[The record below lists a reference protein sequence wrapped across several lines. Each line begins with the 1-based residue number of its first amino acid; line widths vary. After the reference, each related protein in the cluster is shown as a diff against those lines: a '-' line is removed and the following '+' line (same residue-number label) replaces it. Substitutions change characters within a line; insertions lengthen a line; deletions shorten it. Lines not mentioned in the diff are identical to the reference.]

1 MRNDMSK
8 TSVIN
13 TKIDT
18 INKLSTRYS
27 EFKETIDI
35 NHLEELARLA
45 TSFKSDAAN
54 AQEQN
59 RVLRI
64 GIVGQINRGKSSF
77 LNSLLFNGKDVLPK
91 SATPMTA
98 ALTRICYSETP
109 SASVEFYSKNE
120 WNKVVEQAQKIERL
134 ELTYQQE
141 LAEFNAQQ
149 TKMIKPQRGVRPP
162 QKPNHADEAEACAE
176 LYNMVKRSGL
186 NVEEYLDQTQTISNS
201 DSNEGLI
208 TDLNPY
214 VGADGKYTPI
224 VKSTELALNLPELK
238 DIEVV
243 DTPGMNDPIISRG
256 RRTQEF
262 LGQCDVIF
270 LLSYCGQFLDMHD
283 MGLLAQNIPNKGIDE
298 IVLIGS
304 IFDGAL
310 LDEYHNY
317 ETIQQALPAITQK
330 LNTLATS
337 NVDSVCRQDIQSSGG
352 QSNLMQTLKNA
363 LPPIFISSRCY
374 DLARKGNA
382 LSEDERHTLTRLNSM
397 FKGFEFTQK
406 ILEAVANFKKVDSK
420 LTEVRSNK
428 ESILSERFDNL
439 LAGVQREI
447 LHKLESIQADTELKR
462 KVLLEG
468 DLAEMEKKQAE
479 LVKRIEAGKVKVSAV
494 FEKYR
499 IQAEKALSAVH
510 HGIKNDAQ
518 SVKRVNSTSGSREE
532 AYKTYR
538 EVSDSSWY
546 NPFSWGSTRT
556 VSSTNYRTV
565 SYTYANVQDAVDKLE
580 EFVISVG
587 NELFTAT
594 TNAININKFKDE
606 IKNAVKGL
614 FDFSDTDFD
623 PEMILL
629 PLGNAVDRIT
639 IPAINLDL
647 EHHITTIR
655 QQFSANEVEGDEMT
669 QLREEQSRVVQLLLK
684 DIGVELDTCTTQIIT
699 KLTTEES
706 NFIPDLTKDLH
717 ASVEQLKADLSNR
730 EAALELYDFILGKVI
745 EDINLCN

>member
-1 MRNDMSK
+1 MSK
-8 TSVIN
+8 TAIIN
-13 TKIDT
+13 TKMDT

-35 NHLEELARLA
+35 NHLEEMARLA
-45 TSFKSDAAN
+45 TSFKSDAVN

-64 GIVGQINRGKSSF
+64 GIVGQIKRGKSSF
-77 LNSLLFNGKDVLPK
+77 LNSLLFKGKDILPK
-91 SATPMTA
+91 AATPMTA

-120 WNKVVEQAQKIERL
+120 WNKVLEQAQKIEKL
-134 ELTYQQE
+134 EQKYQSE
-141 LAEFNAQQ
+141 LEEFNTQQ
-149 TKMIKPQRGVRPP
+149 TKTFTRTRGARPP
-162 QKPNHADEAEACAE
+162 KKPSHADEAEACFE

-186 NVEEYLDQTQTISNS
+186 NVEEYLEQTQTISNS

-208 TDLNPY
+208 ADLNPY

-283 MGLLAQNIPNKGIDE
+283 MGLLAQNIPNKGIEE

-304 IFDGAL
+304 IFDGVL
-310 LDEYHNY
+310 LDEHHNY

-330 LNTLATS
+330 LNTLARS
-337 NVDSVCRQDIQSSGG
+337 NVESVCRQDSQSAGA
-352 QSNLMQTLKNA
+352 QSNLMQTLQNA

-374 DLARKGNA
+374 DLARKGND
-382 LSEDERHTLTRLNSM
+382 LSEEERHTLTRLNSM
-397 FKGFEFTQK
+397 FKDFEFTPQ

-428 ESILSERFDNL
+428 ENILAERFDNL

-479 LVKRIEAGKVKVSAV
+479 LVKRIESGKIKVTAV
-494 FEKYR
+494 FEQYR
-499 IQAEKALSAVH
+499 TQAEKALLAVH

-518 SVKRVNSTSGSREE
+518 SVKRIETKSGSKEE
-532 AYKTYR
+532 HYESYAGTER
-538 EVSDSSWY
+538 CGFLWL
-546 NPFSWGSTRT
+546 STRDVYVT
-556 VSSTNYRTV
+556 RSRAV

-587 NELFTAT
+587 NDLYTAT
-594 TNAININKFKDE
+594 TNAININKFRGE

-614 FDFSDTDFD
+614 FDFSDSDFD

-647 EHHITTIR
+647 DRHINTIR

-669 QLREEQSRVVQLLLK
+669 QLREEQSRVVLLLLK
-684 DIGVELDTCTTQIIT
+684 DIGVELDTCTTQIIA

-706 NFIPDLTKDLH
+706 KFIPDLTKDLY

-730 EAALELYDFILGKVI
+730 EAALTHYDLILSKTAK
-745 EDINLCN
+745 DIRLCH

>member
-1 MRNDMSK
+1 M
-8 TSVIN
+8 
-13 TKIDT
+13 DT

-35 NHLEELARLA
+35 NHLEEMARLA
-45 TSFKSDAAN
+45 TSFKSDAVN

-64 GIVGQINRGKSSF
+64 GIVGQIKRGKSSF
-77 LNSLLFNGKDVLPK
+77 LNSLLFKGKDILPK
-91 SATPMTA
+91 AATPMTA

-120 WNKVVEQAQKIERL
+120 WNKVLEQAQKIEKL
-134 ELTYQQE
+134 EQKYQSE
-141 LAEFNAQQ
+141 LEEFNTQQ
-149 TKMIKPQRGVRPP
+149 TKTFTRTRGARPP
-162 QKPNHADEAEACAE
+162 KKPSHADEAEACFE

-186 NVEEYLDQTQTISNS
+186 NVEEYLEQTQTISNS

-208 TDLNPY
+208 ADLNPY

-283 MGLLAQNIPNKGIDE
+283 MGLLAQNIPNKGIEE

-304 IFDGAL
+304 IFDGVL
-310 LDEYHNY
+310 LDEHHNY

-330 LNTLATS
+330 LNTLARS
-337 NVDSVCRQDIQSSGG
+337 NVESVCRQDSQSAGA
-352 QSNLMQTLKNA
+352 QSNLMQTLQNA

-374 DLARKGNA
+374 DLARKGND
-382 LSEDERHTLTRLNSM
+382 LSEEERHTLTRLNSM
-397 FKGFEFTQK
+397 FKDFEFTPQ

-428 ESILSERFDNL
+428 ENILAERFDNL

-479 LVKRIEAGKVKVSAV
+479 LVKRIESGKIKVTAV
-494 FEKYR
+494 FEQYR
-499 IQAEKALSAVH
+499 TQAEKALLAVH

-518 SVKRVNSTSGSREE
+518 SVKRIETKSGSKEE
-532 AYKTYR
+532 HYESYAGTER
-538 EVSDSSWY
+538 CGFLWL
-546 NPFSWGSTRT
+546 STRDVYVT
-556 VSSTNYRTV
+556 RSRAV

-587 NELFTAT
+587 NDLYTAT
-594 TNAININKFKDE
+594 TNAININKFRGE

-614 FDFSDTDFD
+614 FDFSDSDFD

-647 EHHITTIR
+647 DRHINTIR

-669 QLREEQSRVVQLLLK
+669 QLREEQSRVVLLLLK
-684 DIGVELDTCTTQIIT
+684 DIGVELDTCTTQIIA

-706 NFIPDLTKDLH
+706 KFIPDLTKDLY

-730 EAALELYDFILGKVI
+730 EAALTHYDLILSKTAK
-745 EDINLCN
+745 DIRLCH